1 MSEVLFEITKASLET
16 GMHGFPV
23 GYCTTSRIDSHKG
36 LYYSDLSVTEFAS
49 WEPEQVI
56 YLLDFGREGSK
67 SEVFA
72 FSQELY
78 NRGKCSDKTLEFIH
92 RLPRFGSP
100 MRMLSTALLIAGLF
114 EGKNDYWEDYLDLI
128 AKIPEI
134 VATVINYHAGWI
146 GNRSSNPKLGYIENF
161 VHLLNAPNLDR
172 PQLIRAL
179 KLFNIF
185 HYDYGGGELSTF
197 VGKVVASGMEEMY
210 GSISAS
216 MCALAGSRH
225 GRSTQDGLGFV
236 AEVLQELG
244 PDTTLKKV
252 EIFLRQRIIHEQ
264 NILGFGQAALLVED
278 PRATVLYRVAE
289 EMYPADP
296 LCRIANLLRIAVPN
310 VLKEDPKNINPFAN
324 VEAISG
330 ALISAAGFAYS
341 DYFALLF
348 GMSRIVGIARQ
359 IVYERCEARGGMG
372 TPIVHPE
379 YVFKSR
385 REKVQ

>member
-1 MSEVLFEITKASLET
+1 MPEVLFEITKELLET

-23 GYCTTSRIDSHKG
+23 GYCTTSRVDPHKG
-36 LYYSDLSVTEFAS
+36 LYYSERSVTEFTF

-67 SEVFA
+67 PEVSA

-78 NRGKCSDKTLEFIH
+78 KRGKCSDKTLDYIH
-92 RLPRFGSP
+92 RLPRIGPS
-100 MRMLSTALLIAGLF
+100 MRMLSSALLIAGTF

-134 VATVINYHAGWI
+134 VATVINYHAGWE
-146 GNRSSNPKLGYIENF
+146 GNKSSHPALGYIENF
-161 VHLLNAPNLDR
+161 VHLLNTPNLDR
-172 PQLIRAL
+172 PQLTRAL

-216 MCALAGSRH
+216 MCALSGPRH
-225 GRSTQDGLGFV
+225 GRATQDGLGFV

-252 EIFLRQRIIHEQ
+252 ENFLRQRIIHEQ
-264 NILGFGQAALLVED
+264 KIYGFGQAALLVED

-289 EMYPADP
+289 EMYPVDP

-310 VLKEDPKNINPFAN
+310 VLKENPENINPYAN
-324 VEAISG
+324 IEAISG

-341 DYFALLF
+341 EYFALIF

-359 IVYERCEARGGMG
+359 IVYERCEVRGGMG

-385 REKVQ
+385 H